1 MGMRTILPIL
11 LLVGLLIGAVML
23 DRPQPPAD
31 LTFINRGEVHS
42 LDPQRMSWLQD
53 FRIADALYEGLV
65 NYDNDTFEIVPGVA
79 ETWSVSPD
87 GLTYTFHLRDNAK
100 WSNGD
105 PVTAQDFAYSWR
117 RALFPDTVAG
127 YADLFFKIKGGRAFF
142 DWRVKQLQDFAGRAA
157 GVDDAARLKLAQ
169 QMLEEALQ
177 RYEQTVGVDAV
188 DPHTLVV
195 TLDVPTP
202 YMLDL
207 LAFGPFKPVH
217 RPTVEPYLHLD
228 AASGAFRQHY
238 GWTKPPLLVSNG
250 PYVLTVW
257 RYMRDLRMERNP
269 YYWNSAAV
277 QSDSVVCIAVEDAN
291 TAVLAY
297 ETGTIDW
304 LSDVGVDY
312 RADMLAQKQRYMD
325 RNAAR
330 YQELRDQGKSYNEA
344 MEILAHESP
353 PQPGERNDI
362 HAFAAYGTYFYNF
375 NCQPTLNGGEFN
387 PFKDARIRRAFARAV
402 DKQAIV
408 ERVTR
413 MNQPVANVLI
423 PPGSIAG
430 FEGAKGIGYDPAK
443 ARSEL
448 AEAGWEDRDGD
459 GYVEDAA
466 GQRFPTV
473 EILFPSV
480 AEHKSI
486 AQAIAHMWE
495 RTLGVK
501 CRLREEE
508 TKVQAAHLQEHDF
521 MVSRG
526 NWYGDYGDPTTFL
539 DLDRTGNSNNDRN
552 YSNPVFDELMNQAD
566 MELDPVKRMKILEEA
581 DAMMVNEEV
590 PILPLFHQVTLYMYD
605 PAKLR
610 NISTHPRLTQYLW
623 ELKVVK

>member
-1 MGMRTILPIL
+1 MRSVAPIL
-11 LLVGLLIGAVML
+11 MLIALVVGAVLL
-23 DRPQPPAD
+23 DRPQPVAD

-53 FRIADALYEGLV
+53 FRIADAIYEGLV
-65 NYDNDTFEIVPGVA
+65 DYDNDTFEIVPGVA
-79 ETWSVSPD
+79 QTWEVSPD
-87 GLTYTFHLRDNAK
+87 GLTYTFHLRDTAK

-105 PVTAQDFAYSWR
+105 PVTAEDFAYSWR

-142 DWRVKQLQDFAGRAA
+142 DWRTAQLETFTAQAA
-157 GVDDAARLKLAQ
+157 PLSGPERLKLAQ
-169 QMLEEALQ
+169 AMLDEALA
-177 RYEQTVGVDAV
+177 RYEQTVGIKALDA
-188 DPHTLVV
+188 HTLAV
-195 TLDVPTP
+195 TLEVPTP

-217 RPTVEPYLHLD
+217 RPTVEPYVKLD
-228 AASGAFRQHY
+228 AATGALRQHH
-238 GWTKPPLLVSNG
+238 GWTKPPHLVSNG
-250 PYVLTVW
+250 PYILAVW

-269 YYWNSAAV
+269 YYWNARAV
-277 QSDSVVCIAVEDAN
+277 KSDSVLCIAVEDAN

-312 RADMLAQKQRYMD
+312 RADMLAQKQKYMD

-330 YQELRDQGKSYNEA
+330 YDELRAQGLGYNEA
-344 MEILAHESP
+344 MAVLAEESP

-375 NCQPTLNGGEFN
+375 NCQPTLNSGAFN

-402 DKQAIV
+402 DKSAIV

-443 ARSEL
+443 AREEL
-448 AEAGWEDRDGD
+448 AGAGWEDRNGD
-459 GYVEDAA
+459 GFIEDAS
-466 GQRFPTV
+466 GQLFPTV

-495 RTLGVK
+495 RQLGVK

-508 TKVQAAHLQEHDF
+508 TKVQATHLQEHDF
-521 MVSRG
+521 MVARG

-539 DLDRTGNSNNDRN
+539 DLHRTGNSNNDRN
-552 YSNPVFDELMNQAD
+552 YSNPAFDELMDRAD
-566 MELDPVKRMKILEEA
+566 RELDPEKRMLLLEQA
-581 DAMMVNEEV
+581 DAMTINEEL
-590 PILPLFHQVTLYMYD
+590 PLLPLFHQVTLYMYD
-605 PAKLR
+605 PAELR
-610 NISTHPRLTQYLW
+610 NVSTHPRLTQFLW
-623 ELKVVK
+623 EMEVVK